1 MRLWRVQWDSFDWSL
16 SWTSDGTFYRRVPLY
31 PPLRCVNCRRWW
43 PWRTSP
49 CREHWFC
56 DLCIDCY
63 AGKDAVWMPEK
74 LFPNREGKPNP

>member
-43 PWRTSP
+43 PWRT
-49 CREHWFC
+49 RLLRRVRVYVEVH
-56 DLCIDCY
+56 
-63 AGKDAVWMPEK
+63 
-74 LFPNREGKPNP
+74 R